1 MAIYRRSMIFAAAAL
16 AAWSPSA
23 SAGWKLMSGKQTA
36 QVDSLKVTPER
47 DWNQGGRPGQQGRVW
62 TQDGT
67 GLNAL
72 EFFSAVPS
80 GGSLYKERDKKNN
93 PMPKFDKGLLLPELA
108 DFFERSFRA
117 ANQLSDFTIVES
129 APADFGDK
137 KGLRVR
143 YRYTMPN
150 DELTRLGEARL
161 AVVDGKLFVANY
173 YAPQLHYFGA
183 GLPEAQAMM
192 QRARF

>member
-1 MAIYRRSMIFAAAAL
+1 MAIYFRPMIFVAAAL

-23 SAGWKLMSGKQTA
+23 SAGWKLMSAKQTA
-36 QVDSLKVTPER
+36 QVDGLKVTPES
-47 DWNQGGRPGQQGRVW
+47 DWNQGGRPGKQGRVW

-72 EFFSAVPS
+72 EFFSAIPV

-93 PMPKFDKGLLLPELA
+93 PMPKFDSGLLLPELA

-117 ANQLSDFTIVES
+117 ANQLSDFTILES
-129 APADFGDK
+129 APTDIGEK
-137 KGLRVR
+137 KGLLVR

-161 AVVDGKLFVANY
+161 AVVAGKLFVANY
-173 YAPQLHYFGA
+173 YAPQLHYFSA

>member
-1 MAIYRRSMIFAAAAL
+1 MSICRRSLILVAAAL
-16 AAWSPSA
+16 ATWSPSA
-23 SAGWKLMSGKQTA
+23 SAGWKLMNAKQTV
-36 QVDSLKVTPER
+36 QVDGLKVTPES
-47 DWNQGGRPGQQGRVW
+47 DWNQGGRPGKQGRVW

-72 EFFSAVPS
+72 EFFSAIPT
-80 GGSLYKERDKKNN
+80 GGTLYKERDRKSN
-93 PMPKFDKGLLLPELA
+93 PMPKFDSKLLLPELA

-117 ANQLSDFTIVES
+117 ANQLSDFTILES
-129 APADFGDK
+129 APTDIAEK
-137 KGLRVR
+137 QGLLVR

>member
-1 MAIYRRSMIFAAAAL
+1 M
-16 AAWSPSA
+16 SA
-23 SAGWKLMSGKQTA
+23 KQAA
-36 QVDSLKVTPER
+36 QVDGLKVTPES
-47 DWNQGGRPGQQGRVW
+47 DWNQGGRPGKQGRVW

-72 EFFSAVPS
+72 EFFSGIPT

-93 PMPKFDKGLLLPELA
+93 PMPKFDSGLLLPELA

-129 APADFGDK
+129 APTDLGGK
-137 KGLRVR
+137 KGLLVR

>member
-1 MAIYRRSMIFAAAAL
+1 
-16 AAWSPSA
+16 
-23 SAGWKLMSGKQTA
+23 
-36 QVDSLKVTPER
+36 
-47 DWNQGGRPGQQGRVW
+47 
-62 TQDGT
+62 
-67 GLNAL
+67 
-72 EFFSAVPS
+72 
-80 GGSLYKERDKKNN
+80 
-93 PMPKFDKGLLLPELA
+93 MPKFDSGLLLPELA

-129 APADFGDK
+129 APTDIGGN
-137 KGLRVR
+137 KGLLVR

-192 QRARF
+192 QRVRF

>member
-1 MAIYRRSMIFAAAAL
+1 MAIYRCSMIFVAAVL
-16 AAWSPSA
+16 GVWSPSA
-23 SAGWKLMSGKQTA
+23 NAGWKLMSGKQTV

-47 DWNQGGRPGQQGRVW
+47 DWNQGGRPGHQGRVW

-72 EFFSAVPS
+72 EFFSAVPN
-80 GGSLYKERDKKNN
+80 GGSLYKERDQKNN
-93 PMPKFDKGLLLPELA
+93 PMPKFDSNLLLPELA

-117 ANQLSDFTIVES
+117 ANQLSDFSIVES
-129 APADFGDK
+129 APTDIGGK
-137 KGLRVR
+137 KGLLVR

-173 YAPQLHYFGA
+173 YAPQLHYFEA

-192 QRARF
+192 QSARF

>member
-1 MAIYRRSMIFAAAAL
+1 MAIYRCSMIFAAAVV

-23 SAGWKLMSGKQTA
+23 KAGWKLMSAKQTV

-72 EFFSAVPS
+72 EFFSAIPN

-93 PMPKFDKGLLLPELA
+93 PMPKFDSNLLLPELA

-117 ANQLSDFTIVES
+117 ANQLSDFSIVES
-129 APADFGDK
+129 APTDIGGR
-137 KGLRVR
+137 KGLLVR

-173 YAPQLHYFGA
+173 YAPQLHYFEA

-192 QRARF
+192 QSARF

>member
-1 MAIYRRSMIFAAAAL
+1 MVNCRRPIIFAAALL

-23 SAGWKLMSGKQTA
+23 SAGWKLMSAKQTA
-36 QVDSLKVTPER
+36 QVDGLTVTPER
-47 DWNQGGRPGQQGRVW
+47 DWNQGGRPGKQGRVW

-72 EFFSAVPS
+72 EFFSAIPA
-80 GGSLYKERDKKNN
+80 GGSLYKERDKKSN
-93 PMPKFDKGLLLPELA
+93 PMPKFDSGLLLPELA

-117 ANQLSDFTIVES
+117 ANQVSDFTITES
-129 APADFGDK
+129 APTDIGGK
-137 KGLRVR
+137 KGLLVR

-161 AVVDGKLFVANY
+161 AVVEGKLFVANY

-192 QRARF
+192 QRAKF